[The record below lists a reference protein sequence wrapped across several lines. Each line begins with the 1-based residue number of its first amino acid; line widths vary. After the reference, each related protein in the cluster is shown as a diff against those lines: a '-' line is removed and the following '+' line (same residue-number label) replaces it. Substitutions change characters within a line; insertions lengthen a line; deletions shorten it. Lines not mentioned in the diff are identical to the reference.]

1 MTIGQEPG
9 GLDLPSVLVLGGGRW
24 ARVITQVLL
33 GVLTE
38 TTPVRMVSPAGARD
52 LARWTKATGRR
63 DRIEVLDRRPAEM
76 PVGSVAI
83 VANAAHSHVESTLW
97 ALQQGASALVEKP
110 FAPTPAD
117 VQRMSDAAATH
128 AVLLAPALVFRFASY
143 LDDFRAVLAARAPV
157 EQVEL
162 VWADAAAEHR
172 HGEAKRYDPGVSVI
186 EDCLPH
192 VISVFNSVF
201 GTLPEFDALSVERG
215 GARVRMSLAAG
226 LQRYDVVIERNAV
239 ERQRILRAFGASGV
253 AELDFT
259 EEPGTVLLDGVKQP
273 ATLWPVGDG
282 PMARMIFAFLQA
294 ATGGPLDER
303 LSIHPALHA
312 SHLTAASMLQYRQ
325 KLIERLAAG
334 LAGPDLDYAVAEQ
347 LQRGGRLAAGSFER
361 AAAELE
367 RKLTE
372 GVASGGW
379 SELEAAVRD
388 ARGPALQS
396 QSPH

>member
-9 GLDLPSVLVLGGGRW
+9 RLDLPSVLVLGGGRW

-33 GVLTE
+33 GVLTD
-38 TTPVRMVSPAGARD
+38 TTPIRMVSPAGAQD
-52 LARWTKATGRR
+52 LARWTEATGWR
-63 DRIEVLDRRPAEM
+63 DRIEVLDRRPEEV
-76 PVGSVAI
+76 PIGSVAI

-97 ALQQGASALVEKP
+97 ALQQGASTLVEKP
-110 FAPTPAD
+110 FAPTPSD
-117 VQRMSDAAATH
+117 VQHMSDTAAMY
-128 AVLLAPALVFRFASY
+128 AVFLAPALVFRFASY
-143 LDDFRAVLAARAPV
+143 LDDFREVLAVRAPV

-192 VISVFNSVF
+192 VISVFNAVF
-201 GTLPEFDALSVERG
+201 GTLPAFEALTVERG
-215 GARVRMSLAAG
+215 GAKVRMSLAAG
-226 LQRYDVVIERNAV
+226 LRRYDVVIERNAV

-253 AELDFT
+253 AELNFT
-259 EEPGTVLLDGVKQP
+259 EEPGTVVLGGVKQP
-273 ATLWPVGDG
+273 PTRWPVGGG
-282 PMARMIFAFLQA
+282 PMVTMIGAFLKA

-303 LSIHPALHA
+303 LSIRPALHA
-312 SHLTAASMLQYRQ
+312 SQLTDASMLQYRQ

-334 LAGPDLDYAVAEQ
+334 LAGPDLDYAVAEL
-347 LQRGGRLAAGSFER
+347 LQRGGRLAAESFER
-361 AAAELE
+361 AAAKLE

-372 GVASGGW
+372 GVASGEW
-379 SELEAAVRD
+379 SVLEAAVRD
-388 ARGPALQS
+388 ARGPAFPS